1 MIDKQEFYHGAA
13 IIRIL
18 EDNRCRNIRKH
29 DFGYLVNDNV
39 FVFMKYSAKSRS
51 PWGFSFSDQEI
62 IRINSVPSCVT
73 KIEIAL
79 ICGGDGICNISF
91 QDLENILGGKSGR
104 ISAKRAFG
112 EQYKV
117 SGPVCP
123 IKGKIPLSQWPQSV
137 FED

>member
-13 IIRIL
+13 VMRIL
-18 EDNRCRNIRKH
+18 DDKRCRNITKY

-51 PWGFSFSDQEI
+51 PWGFSFSEHEI
-62 IRINSVPSCVT
+62 VRINSVPSCVT
-73 KIEIAL
+73 KIVIAL
-79 ICGGDGICNISF
+79 ICGGDGICAISF
-91 QDLENILGGKSGR
+91 QYLEKISGGKSGR

-117 SGPVCP
+117 SGPVATL
-123 IKGKIPLSQWPQSV
+123 KGKIPLNQWPQSI

>member
-13 IIRIL
+13 VIRIL
-18 EDNRCRNIRKH
+18 EDKRCRSIKKH

-51 PWGFSFSDQEI
+51 PWGFSFSEQEI
-62 IRINSVPSCVT
+62 TRINSVPSCVT
-73 KIEIAL
+73 KVEIGL
-79 ICGGDGICNISF
+79 ICGGDGICTISF
-91 QDLENILGGKSGR
+91 QDLEKILGGKSGR
-104 ISAKRAFG
+104 ISAKRAFR

-117 SGPVCP
+117 SGPVATL
-123 IKGKIPLSQWPQSV
+123 KGKIALSLWPQSI